1 MRFSI
6 PRTGC
11 SVIAFMLVLFASP
24 RLNPQVSGGTI
35 RGSVTDA
42 SGAVIANAHVMI
54 ENDATHV
61 RSAVVTNSAGI
72 YIMPDLIPG
81 PYSITATA
89 PGFSTVVQSG
99 ANLQVGAVL
108 VINCMLAV
116 GARTDKVEVSSTAST
131 VELGTSELS
140 GVIGEQRITQLPLN
154 GRDWSQLATLE
165 PGVSAVRGEW
175 ATDNRV
181 QQGSGQQMSIS
192 GGRPWQNNYLL
203 DGISIND
210 YANGAPGS
218 ALGEN
223 LGVDAIKEFS
233 VVSSN
238 YPAQY
243 GRSSGG
249 VINAVTNSGTNV
261 FHGSLYEFLRNSALD
276 GSNYFDVTKPPFK
289 RNQFGANAGGPIKR
303 NRAFFFGDYEAVR
316 QNLGVTQIS
325 FVPSQAARNG
335 QLSTGPVPGGVD
347 PTVAAFINAF
357 YPLPNG
363 PLTSS
368 GDTGK
373 FSFAG
378 SDISSE
384 DFATT
389 KEVIQFSPKD
399 SLNAMFLFDR
409 SNASE
414 PDEFNNKQFLYDVN
428 RNIGTLEEDHV
439 FSSSFLNTAR
449 IGINRVLAAEGNT
462 AAINPAAKDTTY
474 GAEPQNYAPSVSVP
488 GLANFTGGINGFSIH
503 RYWYNSFQESDNAF
517 WTKGIH
523 SMQFGFSAERIQ
535 DNEFAVAGPTGAFKF
550 GSLSAFLTNQPKSF
564 QGVLP
569 GHLSKR
575 GIRETVFGLYFQDDI
590 KVSRRL
596 TANVGL
602 RYEMATVPTE
612 AHNHIANLVNLTD
625 ATTRVGGPFFSNPTL
640 KNFEPRLGFSWDPAG
655 NGKTAVR
662 AGFGMFDVLPLP
674 YLFELETE
682 FTYPFFAQG
691 TDAALPAGTFET
703 GAYNLIAGNSK
714 TLRGGYVPQHPPRN
728 YVMNWNL
735 NIQHQLGNGLTGMI
749 AYVGSHGVH
758 NATPSDD
765 LDAAVP
771 TLTSAGL
778 FFPVAAPGQ
787 DTRLNTNFG
796 RISGVLW
803 SGSSEFNALEMKI
816 TQDMRHGLTAQGSY
830 TYSKS
835 IDTASTSVGSDAFSN
850 SLVGMQWF
858 YPSVNRGLSDFD
870 LRHNLTAHIVWDIGG
885 QLDANTHSNM
895 QSKLY
900 RGWEFGT
907 ITQLSSGVPFNPIL
921 GGEPTGQGTTN
932 AEDLPD
938 RTCSQ
943 LTNPGNPMQ
952 YIHVQCLAFPNPV
965 NRYGDFRRNSAI
977 GPGLVSVDA
986 SMVKNTSI
994 GERVNVQ
1001 FRAEGFNVINHANFA
1016 PPIDN
1021 QTVFDE
1027 NGNSVAGAGQIDQT
1041 QTPAREIQ
1049 FGLKVIF

>member
-1 MRFSI
+1 MRLSI
-6 PRTGC
+6 PRVSSIG
-11 SVIAFMLVLFASP
+11 VVLVLSLFASQKM
-24 RLNPQVSGGTI
+24 NPQVSGGTI

-42 SGAVIANAHVMI
+42 SGAVIPKAHVMI

-61 RSAVVTNSAGI
+61 RHAVDTNSAGI
-72 YIMPDLIPG
+72 YIAPDLIPG
-81 PYSITATA
+81 TYSITASA
-89 PGFSTVVQSG
+89 PGFSTIVQSG
-99 ANLQVGAVL
+99 AHLQVGAVL
-108 VINCMLAV
+108 VINCTLAV
-116 GARTDKVEVSSTAST
+116 GARTDKVEVDSAVST

-140 GVIGEQRITQLPLN
+140 GVIGEQRITDLPLN

-175 ATDNRV
+175 AADNRI

-233 VVSSN
+233 VVSSD
-238 YPAQY
+238 YPAQF

-261 FHGSLYEFLRNSALD
+261 LHGSIYEFLRNSALD

-289 RNQFGANAGGPIKR
+289 RNQFGASAGGPIRKD
-303 NRAFFFGDYEAVR
+303 RAFYFGDYEGVR

-325 FVPSQAARNG
+325 LVPSPAARNG
-335 QLSTGPVPGGVD
+335 QISTGAVTVD
-347 PTVAAFINAF
+347 PTVAAFLKAF
-357 YPLPNG
+357 YPVPNG

-389 KEVIQFSPKD
+389 KEVVQFSPKD
-399 SLNAMFLFDR
+399 SLNATYLYDR

-414 PDEFNNKQFLYDVN
+414 PDEFNNKTFLYGVN

-439 FSSSFLNTAR
+439 VSASFLNTAR
-449 IGINRVLAAEGNT
+449 IGINRVQADEGNT

-474 GAEPQNYAPSVSVP
+474 GAAPNNYAPSVAVP
-488 GLANFTGGINGFSIH
+488 GLAQFSGGLNGFSIH
-503 RYWYNSFQESDNAF
+503 RYWYNSFQEGDSAF

-523 SMQFGFSAERIQ
+523 SMQFGFSVERIQ
-535 DNEFAVAGPTGAFKF
+535 NNEYAVAGPTGAFKF

-569 GHLSKR
+569 GHLSER
-575 GIRETVFGLYFQDDI
+575 GIRETIFGFYFQDDI

-596 TANVGL
+596 TANLGL
-602 RYEMATVPTE
+602 RYEMATVPSE
-612 AHNHIANLVNLTD
+612 VNNHIANLVNLTD
-625 ATTRVGGPFFSNPTL
+625 TTPRVGGPFFSNPTL
-640 KNFEPRLGFSWDPAG
+640 KNFEPRVGFSWDVAG

-662 AGFGMFDVLPLP
+662 GGFGMFDVLPLP

-691 TDAALPAGTFET
+691 TIATLPAGAFET

-714 TLRGGYVPQHPPRN
+714 TLRGGYLPQHPPRN

-735 NIQHQLGNGLTGMI
+735 NIQRQIHTDLTGMI

-765 LDAAVP
+765 LDSTVP

-778 FFPVAAPGQ
+778 FFPVNGA
-787 DTRLNTNFG
+787 RLNPNFG
-796 RISGVLW
+796 RIGGVLW
-803 SGSSEFNALEMKI
+803 SGSSEFHALEMKI
-816 TQDMRHGLTAQGSY
+816 TQNMRHGLTAQGSY
-830 TYSKS
+830 TWSKS

-870 LRHNLTAHIVWDIGG
+870 LRHNFTAHIVWDIGG
-885 QLDANTHSNM
+885 PLDANAKGNM

-907 ITQLSSGVPFNPIL
+907 ITQLSSGIPFSPIL

-938 RTCSQ
+938 RTCGQ
-943 LTNPGNPMQ
+943 LTNPGNPMN
-952 YIHVQCLAFPNPV
+952 YIHLQCLAFPNPV
-965 NRYGDFRRNSAI
+965 NRYGNFRRNSAI
-977 GPGLVSVDA
+977 GPGLISVDA
-986 SMVKNTSI
+986 SVVKNTSL

-1021 QTVFDE
+1021 SAVFDE
-1027 NGNSVAGAGQIDQT
+1027 TGNPVPGAGQIDQT
-1041 QTPAREIQ
+1041 QTPGREIQ
-1049 FGLKVIF
+1049 FGLKLIF